1 MASGRNSEVLI
12 FTPPACT
19 AEQLEMTAQR
29 HPGEKEG
36 DCYGL
41 CPTTFLTCCPRA
53 TWLEEYYNSQHQQNS
68 KKKSFFAINVG
79 CNKGYDAVNLLRMGS
94 NNPDVNR
101 QMWKDAVPPAL
112 QAAACNQD
120 QESTMALVTDPSLS
134 QGIETNALVY
144 CIEPMPSTFEAL
156 LNASRINKWDEQ
168 LKVRQIAM
176 NNEDPS
182 TVLFPGPE
190 SENLVGVEDIGIKD
204 SCSDTPDTCV
214 SVESSRLDAMM
225 TKEKL
230 NKRLN
235 ILLIDVEGYDFDV
248 ILGANAT
255 LRNTE
260 YIEFEYRMVGKVS
273 SKR

>member
-1 MASGRNSEVLI
+1 
-12 FTPPACT
+12 
-19 AEQLEMTAQR
+19 
-29 HPGEKEG
+29 
-36 DCYGL
+36 
-41 CPTTFLTCCPRA
+41 
-53 TWLEEYYNSQHQQNS
+53 
-68 KKKSFFAINVG
+68 
-79 CNKGYDAVNLLRMGS
+79 
-94 NNPDVNR
+94 
-101 QMWKDAVPPAL
+101 
-112 QAAACNQD
+112 
-120 QESTMALVTDPSLS
+120 
-134 QGIETNALVY
+134 
-144 CIEPMPSTFEAL
+144 MPSTFEAL

-190 SENLVGVEDIGIKD
+190 SENLVGVEDIGIKN